1 MAKKESLLVGIIV
14 LFLAYAMLPTLGSIV
29 GGALDEATTVLLAVA
44 PKVEVV
50 AGLAAL
56 IMLCIPFTRHH
67 AHGMLFAADLA
78 GGRRS
83 RVLDHRGVAA
93 GAQRGAD
100 RGRVDRGKHLDRAR
114 ERSGRLRVG

>member
-14 LFLAYAMLPTLGSIV
+14 LFLAYAMLPTLGSMV

-44 PKVEVV
+44 PKVAVV

-67 AHGMLFAADLA
+67 AHGMLFAAILLA
-78 GGRRS
+78 
-83 RVLDHRGVAA
+83 VVAA
-93 GAQRGAD
+93 GFSTIVAWLGGHSAVLTAD
-100 RGRVDRGKHLDRAR
+100 VLNAGNTLLARVNGQ
-114 ERSGRLRVG
+114 GG